1 MILTDSPVT
10 PYSTKTESCLAS
22 QFLGELRLVDEEVIS
37 GYVSTLCTKF
47 CALDAIPSSVFQRG
61 QDRLGPIITRIVN
74 LSLQGGQ
81 VPDRFKVG
89 VIKPLLKKIGADHE
103 NFSIFG
109 QYRICIFYL
118 KSREE
123 KSLRHVAMVAKFLDD
138 NKPKTSLKKWIHT
151 VTNFIDLIQFHL
163 ICQMLA
169 KFSGVKSERIMSKL
183 TKKEKKIVKLCS
195 PTQQS
200 RRMKLETFMPQ
211 SCNDGWEMYK
221 KEWCTCKVL
230 FCWYKPTD
238 FFAVLVAVAVVVA

>member
-10 PYSTKTESCLAS
+10 PYSTRTESCLAS
-22 QFLGELRLVDEEVIS
+22 QFLGELRPVDEEVIS

-47 CALDAIPSSVFQRG
+47 FALDAIPSSVFQRG
-61 QDRLGPIITRIVN
+61 QDRLVPIITRIVN

-103 NFSIFG
+103 NFSNFRPVSNLHFLSKVTRG
-109 QYRICIFYL
+109 EVVT
-118 KSREE
+118 SRCHGS
-123 KSLRHVAMVAKFLDD
+123 KISGWQQTKNV
-138 NKPKTSLKKWIHT
+138 PKKWIHT

-169 KFSGVKSERIMSKL
+169 KFSGVKSGRIMSKL
-183 TKKEKKIVKLCS
+183 TKKEKKLLSCAHLLH
-195 PTQQS
+195 TAG
-200 RRMKLETFMPQ
+200 TWNFMPQ

-221 KEWCTCKVL
+221 KARCTCKVL
-230 FCWYKPTD
+230 FCWYKPID
-238 FFAVLVAVAVVVA
+238 FFAVLVAVAVVVS